1 MHNVVDVTA
10 NDVRYIKNVIDE
22 IVVGSIDRFA
32 FEVEQV
38 EPDVRRNIF
47 AVLTRLSL
55 DEFAIG

>member
-32 FEVEQV
+32 F
-38 EPDVRRNIF
+38 
-47 AVLTRLSL
+47 
-55 DEFAIG
+55 